1 MLSVRSAVDGYRERS
16 TGRFMYRTAELK
28 IEIPQ
33 GAAWVLEK
41 LHAAG
46 QEAYVVGGCVRDSL
60 LGRRPDDWDITT
72 SARPEETKA
81 LFRRTVDTGI
91 QHGTV
96 TVMVGSEG
104 YEVTTY
110 RIDGEY
116 ADGRHPDNVTFT
128 ASLLEDLKRRDFTIN
143 AMAYSPAEGLVDEFD
158 GIGDIERHVIRAVG
172 DPVQRFTEDA
182 LRMMRAIRFS
192 AQLDYRIEEATR
204 EGIRL
209 LAPNLRKVSAERI
222 RVELEKLLMSDHPGE
237 LREAWELGLLEEFLP
252 ELAVCMT
259 CEQRNPHHCHT
270 VGEHIL
276 AAVAAAPHD
285 KVLRLTMLLHDI
297 AKPLVK
303 TTDENGTDHFRGHVE
318 KSAQMA
324 DRILRDLK
332 YDNQTREKVV
342 RLVAWHDRKLGDSL
356 PKIRRSIAEL
366 GEELFLPLLEVKT
379 ADVLAQSD
387 YQREEKLEKIAFWRT
402 AYEEIRRADD
412 CLSLKDLAVSGRDL
426 IAEGVR
432 PGKQMGTIL
441 HGMLEDVLE
450 NPAHNTRE
458 YLLAKWA
465 ESLPGKG

>member
-1 MLSVRSAVDGYRERS
+1 
-16 TGRFMYRTAELK
+16 MYRTAQLK

-33 GAAWVLEK
+33 GAVWVLEK
-41 LHAAG
+41 LRAAG
-46 QEAYVVGGCVRDSL
+46 YEAYVVGGCVRDSL

-72 SARPEETKA
+72 SAKPEETKA

-96 TVMVGSEG
+96 TVMTGSEG

-128 ASLLEDLKRRDFTIN
+128 ASLSEDLKRRDFTIN

-158 GIGDIERHVIRAVG
+158 GIGDIQRRVIRAVG

-237 LREAWELGLLEEFLP
+237 LREAWELGLLQEFLP

-259 CEQRNPHHCHT
+259 CEQVNPHHCHT

-276 AAVAAAPHD
+276 AAVAAAPHN

-303 TTDENGTDHFRGHVE
+303 TTDGNGTDHFRGHVE

-324 DRILRDLK
+324 DRILRNLK
-332 YDNQTREKVV
+332 YDNETREKTV
-342 RLVAWHDRKLGDSL
+342 RLIAWHDRKLGDSL
-356 PKIRRSIAEL
+356 PAIRRSIAEL

-379 ADVLAQSD
+379 ADVSAQSD
-387 YQREEKLEKIAFWRT
+387 YHRDEKLEKIAFWRN
-402 AYEEIRRADD
+402 AYEEIRSAKD

-441 HGMLEDVLE
+441 HEMLDDVLE
-450 NPAHNTRE
+450 NPEHNTRE
-458 YLLAKWA
+458 YLLGEWGKRQT
-465 ESLPGKG
+465 GKG